1 MFVNCSMQMLN
12 RILILILLILF
23 SGCTKRV
30 SILDISDED
39 IKYINN
45 LITRPGE
52 EVRFFPSY
60 DNIPQACTVIH
71 PKNSP
76 KGAILFIHGLGAR
89 SNMYLT
95 LADEFSKNGYVIYLL
110 DIRGHGYSHGVK
122 GHMPSRDA
130 MGKDIYHFYKY
141 VFSVEGN
148 NQKYVAMGHSL
159 GSYIWINTLSSYQ
172 DMDVDALVL
181 ISGGTVNNLNTL
193 RTLKENSRYFSH
205 INKLKAFFSI
215 FNQSIRPIHIVFPD
229 IPQLKQSGFVQDYGF
244 SFFSMFLDSE
254 DRFKKFYKNTNIPIM
269 IISGSQDELFKAEK
283 IEESYNLIENKNKK
297 LVSLEGKTHT
307 SIIWS
312 AGSHINSWLED
323 YFETK

>member
-1 MFVNCSMQMLN
+1 MFVNCSMQILN
-12 RILILILLILF
+12 RILLLILLILVI
-23 SGCTKRV
+23 GCAKRV

-39 IKYINN
+39 IKYINK
-45 LITRPGE
+45 LIARPGE

-60 DNIPQACTVIH
+60 DNIPLACTVIH
-71 PKNSP
+71 PYKPS

-89 SNMYLT
+89 ANLYLT
-95 LADEFSKNGYVIYLL
+95 LADEFAANGFIIYLL

-122 GHMPSRDA
+122 GHMPSSDA
-130 MGKDIYHFYKY
+130 MGKDIHHFYEY

-148 NQKYVAMGHSL
+148 NQKYIAMGHSL
-159 GSYIWINTLSSYQ
+159 GSYIWINTLSSYK

-193 RTLKENSRYFSH
+193 RTIKENSRYFSH
-205 INKLKAFFSI
+205 INKSKAFFSI
-215 FNQSIRPIHIVFPD
+215 FNHNIKPIHIVFPD
-229 IPQLKQSGFVQDYGF
+229 IPQFKQSGFVQDYGF
-244 SFFSMFLDSE
+244 SFFSIFLDSE
-254 DRFKKFYKNTNIPIM
+254 NRFKDFYKNTNIPIM
-269 IISGSQDELFKAEK
+269 MISGSQDELFEADK
-283 IEESYNLIENKNKK
+283 IAESYNLIENNNKK

-323 YFETK
+323 YFQIK